1 MRVRALLKR
10 VTLLRSRS
18 ALSATLPP
26 ISGRGRFFGQKNTL
40 RGRPSGRRPPARQ
53 KAAHIWRDR
62 DRLHTCRGNRARAP
76 GRKPPHPYRVE
87 ARTQIRHA
95 ASPGEGARGWGSER
109 ASHHMGLGAAASA
122 SGAVEPKGGL
132 VSCWG
137 AHRGSCQPW
146 GPALAEHRARAQH
159 AGRSAAAAGGEASG
173 VKRREDS
180 LGIIPLDN
188 GMPSEEAGLH
198 LAERD
203 SHSAICLPSDRICAW
218 GMGLSPSKA
227 AVPGNAVSTPSRG
240 IGVSSQSCTPR
251 KLRPL
256 SPASLGDVG
265 RSFRQS
271 HHGNQLSACS
281 GPATRGIKPALW
293 ESLPSGTPLAK

>member
-76 GRKPPHPYRVE
+76 GRKPPQPSRVE

-146 GPALAEHRARAQH
+146 WPALAEHRARAQH
-159 AGRSAAAAGGEASG
+159 AGRSAAAVGGEASG
-173 VKRREDS
+173 GHRRAAGCGLDDGARGGAVGGGREGEVGVDVFEGLDAVAPPAAWRGVAHLHAARGRLARHLELAAA
-180 LGIIPLDN
+180 LGL
-188 GMPSEEAGLH
+188 MH
-198 LAERD
+198 
-203 SHSAICLPSDRICAW
+203 
-218 GMGLSPSKA
+218 
-227 AVPGNAVSTPSRG
+227 
-240 IGVSSQSCTPR
+240 
-251 KLRPL
+251 
-256 SPASLGDVG
+256 
-265 RSFRQS
+265 
-271 HHGNQLSACS
+271 
-281 GPATRGIKPALW
+281 
-293 ESLPSGTPLAK
+293 ESYAPITLL

>member
-76 GRKPPHPYRVE
+76 GRKPPQPSRVE

-159 AGRSAAAAGGEASG
+159 AGRSAAAVGGRQ
-173 VKRREDS
+173 RREIERVPQ
-180 LGIIPLDN
+180 GQ
-188 GMPSEEAGLH
+188 EQH
-198 LAERD
+198 LARFGFTEVHTR
-203 SHSAICLPSDRICAW
+203 SRIGHSLLLMVTRRNH
-218 GMGLSPSKA
+218 SP
-227 AVPGNAVSTPSRG
+227 
-240 IGVSSQSCTPR
+240 
-251 KLRPL
+251 
-256 SPASLGDVG
+256 G
-265 RSFRQS
+265 RCGGR
-271 HHGNQLSACS
+271 A
-281 GPATRGIKPALW
+281 
-293 ESLPSGTPLAK
+293 

>member
-1 MRVRALLKR
+1 MSFTASAVEHNGTRLGQKTMRVRALLKR

-76 GRKPPHPYRVE
+76 GRKPPQPSRVE

-122 SGAVEPKGGL
+122 SGAVEPMRSLPLGT
-132 VSCWG
+132 
-137 AHRGSCQPW
+137 A
-146 GPALAEHRARAQH
+146 AL
-159 AGRSAAAAGGEASG
+159 
-173 VKRREDS
+173 DS
-180 LGIIPLDN
+180 LCHLDL
-188 GMPSEEAGLH
+188 AGECTGQTAFLLDH
-198 LAERD
+198 
-203 SHSAICLPSDRICAW
+203 HH
-218 GMGLSPSKA
+218 
-227 AVPGNAVSTPSRG
+227 PGPG
-240 IGVSSQSCTPR
+240 
-251 KLRPL
+251 
-256 SPASLGDVG
+256 
-265 RSFRQS
+265 
-271 HHGNQLSACS
+271 
-281 GPATRGIKPALW
+281 
-293 ESLPSGTPLAK
+293 

>member
-76 GRKPPHPYRVE
+76 GRKPPQPSRVE

-122 SGAVEPKGGL
+122 SGAVEPKGGPPCSSL
-132 VSCWG
+132 SS
-137 AHRGSCQPW
+137 AGSRQYRPRC
-146 GPALAEHRARAQH
+146 ARF
-159 AGRSAAAAGGEASG
+159 RSAQPPLTVYAILTWRVNAL
-173 VKRREDS
+173 VRLRFF
-180 LGIIPLDN
+180 LIIIILDQDD
-188 GMPSEEAGLH
+188 G
-198 LAERD
+198 
-203 SHSAICLPSDRICAW
+203 
-218 GMGLSPSKA
+218 
-227 AVPGNAVSTPSRG
+227 
-240 IGVSSQSCTPR
+240 
-251 KLRPL
+251 
-256 SPASLGDVG
+256 
-265 RSFRQS
+265 
-271 HHGNQLSACS
+271 
-281 GPATRGIKPALW
+281 
-293 ESLPSGTPLAK
+293 

>member
-76 GRKPPHPYRVE
+76 GRKPPQPSRVE

-146 GPALAEHRARAQH
+146 WPALAEHRARAQH
-159 AGRSAAAAGGEASG
+159 AGRSAAAVGGEASG
-173 VKRREDS
+173 GHRRAAGCGLDDGARGGAVGGGREGEVGVDVFEGLDAVAPPAAWRGVAHLHAARGRLARHRATLLVAKLSRITPVSAAMRSLPLGTAALDS
-180 LGIIPLDN
+180 LCHLDL
-188 GMPSEEAGLH
+188 AGECTGQTAFLLDH
-198 LAERD
+198 
-203 SHSAICLPSDRICAW
+203 HH
-218 GMGLSPSKA
+218 
-227 AVPGNAVSTPSRG
+227 PGPG
-240 IGVSSQSCTPR
+240 
-251 KLRPL
+251 
-256 SPASLGDVG
+256 
-265 RSFRQS
+265 
-271 HHGNQLSACS
+271 
-281 GPATRGIKPALW
+281 
-293 ESLPSGTPLAK
+293 

>member
-1 MRVRALLKR
+1 MARCGDAGLKHELHCQCRRAQWHATRTENNEGARFAKARHAAALKER
-10 VTLLRSRS
+10 LERNSASNLWEGKIFRS
-18 ALSATLPP
+18 
-26 ISGRGRFFGQKNTL
+26 KNTL

-76 GRKPPHPYRVE
+76 GRKPPQPSRVE

-159 AGRSAAAAGGEASG
+159 AGRSAAAVGPGQPAG
-173 VKRREDS
+173 
-180 LGIIPLDN
+180 
-188 GMPSEEAGLH
+188 
-198 LAERD
+198 
-203 SHSAICLPSDRICAW
+203 
-218 GMGLSPSKA
+218 
-227 AVPGNAVSTPSRG
+227 AVPG
-240 IGVSSQSCTPR
+240 
-251 KLRPL
+251 L
-256 SPASLGDVG
+256 
-265 RSFRQS
+265 
-271 HHGNQLSACS
+271 
-281 GPATRGIKPALW
+281 
-293 ESLPSGTPLAK
+293 

>member
-76 GRKPPHPYRVE
+76 GRKPPQPSRVE

-159 AGRSAAAAGGEASG
+159 AGRSAAAVGGEASG
-173 VKRREDS
+173 GHRRAAGCGLDDGARGGAVGGGREGEVGVDVFEGLDAVAPPAAWRGVAHLHAARGRLARHLELAAALGLMHEIVAEEVDLVEPAAAKLEEEPEDVA
-180 LGIIPLDN
+180 PEDFV
-188 GMPSEEAGLH
+188 H
-198 LAERD
+198 L
-203 SHSAICLPSDRICAW
+203 I
-218 GMGLSPSKA
+218 
-227 AVPGNAVSTPSRG
+227 V
-240 IGVSSQSCTPR
+240 
-251 KLRPL
+251 
-256 SPASLGDVG
+256 
-265 RSFRQS
+265 
-271 HHGNQLSACS
+271 
-281 GPATRGIKPALW
+281 
-293 ESLPSGTPLAK
+293 